1 MKPAAAQDTPG
12 VAASWWDRIRQRT
25 SAWSSGGLGVVCAKE
40 IADHTSGIRFL
51 ILFLLVGITGLS
63 SMYVGAQTIRDTVAQ
78 EESPY
83 VFLRLFTTSG
93 SLPPFIAFVSFLG
106 PLVGLA
112 MGFDAIV
119 GERNRGTLSRLLSQ
133 PIYRDDVINGKFL
146 AGTAMLGWMMGSLGL
161 LVAGLGLILT
171 GVPPTGEEVVRV
183 LAYLVVTV
191 IYVAFWLAL
200 GILFSVIFRQAA
212 SSALAGIAI
221 WLFFAVFARLLAG
234 LIADTFFPVTGD
246 APVEVALRNAR
257 WQLALGRLSPTVLYE
272 EAIITLLNPSIRTL
286 GPILLEQVE
295 GAIAGFLSPG
305 QSLLL
310 VWPHLV
316 SLVALTAGVFGVAYY
331 LFIRQEIRA

>member
-25 SAWSSGGLGVVCAKE
+25 SSWSSGGLGVVCAKE
-40 IADHTSGIRFL
+40 IADHTTGIRFL

-234 LIADTFFPVTGD
+234 LIADTFFPVTQD

-316 SLVALTAGVFGVAYY
+316 SLVALTAGVFAVAYY

>member
-1 MKPAAAQDTPG
+1 MRQLALSGVPAFFSSLQEK
-12 VAASWWDRIRQRT
+12 VRRRAST
-25 SAWSSGGLGVVCAKE
+25 WSSGGLGVVCAKE
-40 IADHTSGIRFL
+40 IADHTASIRFL
-51 ILFLLVGITGLS
+51 ILFLLVGVTGLS
-63 SMYVGAQTIRDTVAQ
+63 SMYVGAQTIRQTVA
-78 EESPY
+78 EEGNQY

-93 SLPPFIAFVSFLG
+93 TLPPFIAFVSFLG

-119 GERNRGTLSRLLSQ
+119 GERNRGTLSRLLAQ

-171 GVPPTGEEVVRV
+171 GVPPTTEEVVRV

-191 IYVAFWLAL
+191 VYVAFWLAL

-212 SSALAGIAI
+212 TSALAGIAV

-234 LIADTFFPVTGD
+234 LIADTLFPVTQD
-246 APVEVALRNAR
+246 SPVDVALRNAR
-257 WQLALGRLSPTVLYE
+257 CHLALGRLSPTVLYE
-272 EAIITLLNPSIRTL
+272 EAIVTLLNPSIRTL

-305 QSLLL
+305 QSMLL

-316 SLVALTAGVFGVAYY
+316 SLVALTAGVFAVAYY

>member
-1 MKPAAAQDTPG
+1 MKAGAGAALSSLWQKVKSG
-12 VAASWWDRIRQRT
+12 T
-25 SAWSSGGLGVVCAKE
+25 SSWSSGGLGVVCAKE
-40 IADHTSGIRFL
+40 IADHTSSIRFP
-51 ILFLLVGITGLS
+51 ILFLLVGVTGLS
-63 SMYVGAQTIRDTVAQ
+63 SMYVGAQSIRETVAR
-78 EESPY
+78 EGSRF

-93 SLPPFIAFVSFLG
+93 TLPPFIAFVSFLG

-146 AGTAMLGWMMGSLGL
+146 AGLAMLGWMMGSLGL

-171 GVPPTGEEVVRV
+171 GVPPTGEEVLRV

-191 IYVAFWLAL
+191 IYIAFWLAL
-200 GILFSVIFRQAA
+200 SILFSVIFRQAA
-212 SSALAGIAI
+212 SSALAGIAV
-221 WLFFAVFARLLAG
+221 WLFFAVFARLLAS
-234 LIADTFFPVTGD
+234 LIADTFFPVTQD
-246 APVEVALRNAR
+246 SPVDVVLRNAR

-272 EAIITLLNPSIRTL
+272 EAIITLLNPGIRTL
-286 GPILLEQVE
+286 GPILLEQVR
-295 GAIAGFLSPG
+295 GAVAGFLSPG

-316 SLVALTAGVFGVAYY
+316 TLVALTAGVFGVAYY

>member
-25 SAWSSGGLGVVCAKE
+25 SSWSSGGLGVVCAKE
-40 IADHTSGIRFL
+40 IADHTTGIRFL

-234 LIADTFFPVTGD
+234 LIADTFFPVTQD

-316 SLVALTAGVFGVAYY
+316 SLVA
-331 LFIRQEIRA
+331 